1 MDGKGSPWRRVGLS
15 ASGLGRFLR
24 AAQRA
29 VGLEGDVYVLLADDA
44 TLRRLNRTF
53 RGKDKATDVLSFP
66 AAVTTV
72 FFGQPKGP
80 GLAGDL
86 AISLE
91 AAARQAAQFGQSLRD
106 EVRVLLLHGVLH
118 LAGFDHE
125 TDAGEMAARET
136 ELRRKLG
143 LTAGL
148 ISRASGGANGKNR
161 QKRNTEILSS
171 AQDDGRKGAAQDD
184 GRKGAAQ
191 DDGIPRNA
199 GILRLRAPRSAQ
211 DDGRK
216 GAAQDDGRKGAA
228 QDVGIPRNA
237 GILRLRAPRSAQD
250 DGIKGKGTK
259 RVARRR
265 VRA

>member
-1 MDGKGSPWRRVGLS
+1 MITLELPRSMAGKASPWRRVGLS

-66 AAVTTV
+66 AGPTTV
-72 FFGQPKGP
+72 FFGEPKGP

-91 AAARQAAQFGQSLRD
+91 AAARQAAQFGHSLRD

-125 TDAGEMAARET
+125 TDAGEMATRET

-148 ISRASGGANGKNR
+148 IARASGAGKGKERKTIGRKVRTVGAGSNSSGSFDSGAHGK
-161 QKRNTEILSS
+161 TVSAF
-171 AQDDGRKGAAQDD
+171 AQDDGKRSKAQRR
-184 GRKGAAQ
+184 GRA
-191 DDGIPRNA
+191 
-199 GILRLRAPRSAQ
+199 
-211 DDGRK
+211 
-216 GAAQDDGRKGAA
+216 
-228 QDVGIPRNA
+228 
-237 GILRLRAPRSAQD
+237 
-250 DGIKGKGTK
+250 
-259 RVARRR
+259 
-265 VRA
+265 

>member
-1 MDGKGSPWRRVGLS
+1 MDGKASPWRRVGLS

-72 FFGQPKGP
+72 FFGEPKGP

-91 AAARQAAQFGQSLRD
+91 AAARQAERFGHSLGD
-106 EVRVLLLHGVLH
+106 EVRVLLLHGTLH

-148 ISRASGGANGKNR
+148 IARASGGAGKNR

-171 AQDDGRKGAAQDD
+171 AQNDGL
-184 GRKGAAQ
+184 
-191 DDGIPRNA
+191 I
-199 GILRLRAPRSAQ
+199 
-211 DDGRK
+211 
-216 GAAQDDGRKGAA
+216 KGAA

-250 DGIKGKGTK
+250 DGVKGKGTK